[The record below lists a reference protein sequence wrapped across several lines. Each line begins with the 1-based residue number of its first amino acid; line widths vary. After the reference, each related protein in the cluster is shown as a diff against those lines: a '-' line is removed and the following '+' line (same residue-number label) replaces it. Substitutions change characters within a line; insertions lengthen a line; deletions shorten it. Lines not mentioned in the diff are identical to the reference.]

1 MSADLHELS
10 QPTICR
16 IIRRVTVLIASKR
29 PQFVF
34 LPNEA
39 GCRNNARQVYQR
51 SRFPGVVGAIDG
63 THVPIKSPGGN
74 NAEVFRNRKGI
85 FSFNCQG
92 IVNHDMKFISFVTG
106 WPGSTHDNRIFN
118 NSRICLQFE
127 RGERKGVLVGDSGY
141 ACRPFL
147 MTPLVNPTTEAEE
160 AYNASHILARNVV
173 ERTFGCWKKKFQCLS
188 RKLTLKV
195 NNIPDVIVATV
206 VLHNI
211 AVDHGL
217 LEEPEER
224 NDNNDDDIR
233 PHPQVMG
240 AIARRNLIQRYFSN

>member
-1 MSADLHELS
+1 MADVLEVVEFVENFEEV
-10 QPTICR
+10 QR
-16 IIRRVTVLIASKR
+16 IVRLIAPQPRHFVRDVQNPMEVYRETEFKKR
-29 PQFVF
+29 FRFDKNTVMDILVMIQDDMIKENRRG
-34 LPNEA
+34 LP
-39 GCRNNARQVYQR
+39 
-51 SRFPGVVGAIDG
+51 
-63 THVPIKSPGGN
+63 VPPIIQLLVSLRYY
-74 NAEVFRNRKGI
+74 A
-85 FSFNCQG
+85 
-92 IVNHDMKFISFVTG
+92 T
-106 WPGSTHDNRIFN
+106 
-118 NSRICLQFE
+118 
-127 RGERKGVLVGDSGY
+127 VLVGDSGY